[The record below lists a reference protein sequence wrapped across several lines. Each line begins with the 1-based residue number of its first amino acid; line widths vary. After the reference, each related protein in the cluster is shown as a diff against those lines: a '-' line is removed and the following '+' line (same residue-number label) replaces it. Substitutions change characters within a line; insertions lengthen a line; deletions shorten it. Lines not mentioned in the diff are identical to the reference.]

1 MEEGRS
7 NFGHNVMIKCPLSII
22 LLSIFFHVI
31 FSENNQRTN
40 QLGQRGKLTKKS
52 GKNILKN

>member
-7 NFGHNVMIKCPLSII
+7 NFGHNVMIESPLSII

-31 FSENNQRTN
+31 FSEKNQRTN

>member
-1 MEEGRS
+1 
-7 NFGHNVMIKCPLSII
+7 MIESPLSII

-40 QLGQRGKLTKKS
+40 QLGQREKLTKKS

>member
-1 MEEGRS
+1 
-7 NFGHNVMIKCPLSII
+7 MIECPLSII

-31 FSENNQRTN
+31 FSEKNQRTN